1 MRGTNWSRTPTRA
14 AAALLIV
21 ALCAAPRPA
30 PATTL
35 APFVTLSGADSHV
48 TDARCLRITTAD
60 AWAATW
66 LEHVGASAKPKYDL
80 FYNKA
85 GLPVVDFEKCMVI
98 AVFAGATSNTAGV
111 SAWSGPIEDP
121 EAEVKTPTAAGDDVL
136 RLSWHRYQTGGTDE
150 RGGRQDVTPFG
161 FFIVPRSPAPL
172 VVQDRQ
178 MPMGGSHGR
187 IEERARLPALAEGA
201 R

>member
-14 AAALLIV
+14 AAALLIA

-35 APFVTLSGADSHV
+35 APFVTLSGADSRV

-60 AWAATW
+60 EWAATW

-85 GLPVVDFEKCMVI
+85 GLPVVDFEQCMVI
-98 AVFAGATSNTAGV
+98 AVFAGARGNCAGV
-111 SAWSGPIEDP
+111 SAWTGPIEDP
-121 EAEVKTPTAAGDDVL
+121 EADTKTPVAAGDEVL
-136 RLSWHRYQTGGTDE
+136 RLSWHNYQTSAGGVDA
-150 RGGRQDVTPFG
+150 TPFG
-161 FFIVPRSPAPL
+161 FFVVPRSPAPL

-178 MPMGGSHGR
+178 MPMGGSHGH
-187 IEERARLPALAEGA
+187 ILERARLPALAEGA